1 MTSQRRIRR
10 WRWGRSS
17 GEFRWEDPPT
27 PGKGGSGRGPAP
39 TDATSAGRVP
49 GGRARFGVRRCGLW
63 KPRRRAGCVGC
74 MQPWRRLG
82 ARPLTGPPPGLPF
95 LLSLPLSSCGS
106 TRREQLSPRCLES
119 HARSARGGGA
129 PARPAERAA
138 ERPAGEATEAAVTAR
153 WEPRRGSW
161 DSKSSERDRRQGS
174 SGLEQGWLGPCPT
187 LYAEGKLRFP
197 QCAADDGRQLSG
209 TDRRQPPGGT
219 QSTFCAP
226 GKASPGETAKKRLI
240 AHRRRPEE
248 GAPLGGPWQTRR
260 LRSPTKPR
268 AGSLRRCSRRRRLAA
283 PRPPPPCALREM
295 EQRNPLCSLGYLP
308 PLPLLLLLHALLLL
322 LADGERGNF
331 AAAGLGRVLAGTPR
345 AHLPSREVERREGR
359 AGVRLQ

>member
-1 MTSQRRIRR
+1 MTSQWRVRR

-27 PGKGGSGRGPAP
+27 PGEAGSGRGPAP

-82 ARPLTGPPPGLPF
+82 ARPLTGDPF
-95 LLSLPLSSCGS
+95 WPSLPPLLTALG
-106 TRREQLSPRCLES
+106 LWVHKAGAALPACLES

-138 ERPAGEATEAAVTAR
+138 EGPAGEATEAAVTAR

-161 DSKSSERDRRQGS
+161 DSKSSERDRRKRG

-197 QCAADDGRQLSG
+197 SV
-209 TDRRQPPGGT
+209 RRTTGDN
-219 QSTFCAP
+219 C
-226 GKASPGETAKKRLI
+226 
-240 AHRRRPEE
+240 
-248 GAPLGGPWQTRR
+248 
-260 LRSPTKPR
+260 
-268 AGSLRRCSRRRRLAA
+268 
-283 PRPPPPCALREM
+283 
-295 EQRNPLCSLGYLP
+295 
-308 PLPLLLLLHALLLL
+308 
-322 LADGERGNF
+322 
-331 AAAGLGRVLAGTPR
+331 
-345 AHLPSREVERREGR
+345 
-359 AGVRLQ
+359 